1 MGPLTRCELEKI
13 KAIMHEM
20 LRYAQESNWHELN
33 RADAERLAILTNS
46 TEQSS
51 TNEISNIPD
60 FNSDYK
66 SGYNSDYNSDSG
78 TSHTTRAPLALT
90 TNSLSSVN
98 SALIDEITQLD
109 SLIIETAQNSR
120 NTLIKQNREL
130 SAQVKAKQIYAKT
143 SQIR

>member
-1 MGPLTRCELEKI
+1 MVPLTRCELEKI

-66 SGYNSDYNSDSG
+66 SGYNSDSG

>member
-1 MGPLTRCELEKI
+1 MVPLTRCELEKI

-60 FNSDYK
+60 FNSD
-66 SGYNSDYNSDSG
+66 YNSDYNSDSG